1 MTGFLLACVA
11 TVVGLGLGVIG
22 GLYAGMTLVTGA
34 PGHVQL
40 SALRL
45 VQLLA
50 LPSVGPV
57 ALAGAVVC
65 FVGVR
70 RSRGPGRPRGH
81 PLAMTGVVMSG
92 VWLVILIVGLPLL
105 LVDPCFDL
113 YCD

>member
-1 MTGFLLACVA
+1 M
-11 TVVGLGLGVIG
+11 
-22 GLYAGMTLVTGA
+22 
-34 PGHVQL
+34 QL

-45 VQLLA
+45 VQLLE

-92 VWLVILIVGLPLL
+92 VWLVVLIVGLPLL